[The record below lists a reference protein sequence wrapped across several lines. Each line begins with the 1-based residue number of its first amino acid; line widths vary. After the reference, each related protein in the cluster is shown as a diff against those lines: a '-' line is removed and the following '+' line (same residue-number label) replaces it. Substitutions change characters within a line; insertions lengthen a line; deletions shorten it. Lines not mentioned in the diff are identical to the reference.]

1 MLDSGQ
7 SRYNNL
13 TVYKYD
19 NLNNLTVYKYDKV
32 NNLYDN
38 LNNLTACKTFTDKDL
53 ILRRSDDCII
63 KSPTT
68 EKSEDS
74 RLKFFLYSNSCT
86 SVADRS

>member
-19 NLNNLTVYKYDKV
+19 NLNKLTVYK
-32 NNLYDN
+32 YDN

-53 ILRRSDDCII
+53 ILRRSDGWII

-68 EKSEDS
+68 EKVKIPD
-74 RLKFFLYSNSCT
+74 LKFLVFK
-86 SVADRS
+86 